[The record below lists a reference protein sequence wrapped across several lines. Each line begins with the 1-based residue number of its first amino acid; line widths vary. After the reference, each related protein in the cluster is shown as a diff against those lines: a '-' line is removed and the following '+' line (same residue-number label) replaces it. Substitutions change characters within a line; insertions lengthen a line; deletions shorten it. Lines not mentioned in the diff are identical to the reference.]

1 MSWLNPRQWAG
12 WMPHGLGQVKPHHF
26 VDILATTWQNRFELP
41 FAWRILNHG
50 VCDGCALGTSG
61 MKDWT
66 MDGVHLCTVRLHLL
80 RLNTMSAL
88 DTRRLSDLS
97 TLRGLN
103 GKELRDLGRLP
114 FPMRRRRGEPGFER
128 ISWDEALDLVA
139 ERARRAGPRRIAF
152 YLTSRGITNE
162 VYYVAQK
169 VARFLGTNNVDNS
182 ARICHAPSTVALK
195 AALGATASTCSYKDW
210 IGSDLIVF
218 FGSDAPNNQ
227 PVTTKYLY
235 YAKKRGAKILVVNP
249 FREPGLDRYWIP
261 SVLESAVFGTK
272 LADAFFHIHTGGDR
286 AFINGVLKALCQEG
300 GLDEAFIERHTTGFE
315 NLRDQMTAVSWEEL
329 ERTSGASRQD
339 MRQFAAIYR
348 RAHTAV
354 FVWSMGITQHAFGV
368 DNVNAI
374 INLALARGMVGR
386 EKCGL
391 MPIRGHSGVQ
401 GGAEVGAVPN
411 AFPGGQPVDEES
423 AKRLEE
429 LWGFPVPT
437 SKGWNA
443 LEMIEACHARELDVL
458 YCLGGNFLETLPEPQ
473 WVREALERVPLRVHQ
488 DVVVSQ
494 AMLLEPADTVLLLPA
509 ATRYEQ
515 RGGGTETTTERRII
529 FSPEIPGRRIGEARS
544 EWEILQDMAQR
555 VHPDRRHGVDFRDG
569 AAIREEIARAAPLY
583 EGIQHLAHQGDMVQ
597 WGGERL
603 CDGENFP
610 TADGRAHFTR
620 VGLDQEDLPP
630 GNFRVS
636 TRRGRQ
642 FNSMLWA
649 ERDPLTGARRDEI
662 LISREDRDK
671 LGLRDGDRVR
681 LRSEVGCLEG
691 RIKSAP
697 ITPGNLQVH
706 WPEGNA
712 IIRRGRRDPRCGIPD
727 YNAVVTI
734 DVPDR
739 Q

>member
-1 MSWLNPRQWAG
+1 MSWLNPHTWAS
-12 WMPHGLGQVKPHHF
+12 WVPAGLGQVKPHHF
-26 VDILATTWQNRFELP
+26 LDILKTGWQNRTELP
-41 FAWRILNHG
+41 FALRILRHG

-61 MKDWT
+61 LKDWT

-80 RLNTMSAL
+80 RLNTMPAL
-88 DTRRLSDLS
+88 DTRRLADVSV
-97 TLRGLN
+97 LRKQN
-103 GKELRDLGRLP
+103 NRELRTLGRLP

-128 ISWDEALDLVA
+128 ISWNEALEHVA
-139 ERARRAGPRRIAF
+139 SRVRQAGPRRIAF

-169 VARFLGTNNVDNS
+169 VARYLGTNNVDNS
-182 ARICHAPSTVALK
+182 ARLCHAPSTVALK
-195 AALGATASTCSYKDW
+195 STLGASASTCSYKDW

-218 FGSDAPNNQ
+218 FGSDTPNNQ

-235 YAKKRGAKILVVNP
+235 YAKKKGAKIVVVNP

-261 SVLESAVFGTK
+261 SVLESAMFGTK
-272 LADAFFHIHTGGDR
+272 LADEFFHVHTGGDR
-286 AFINGVLKALCQEG
+286 AFITGVLKALCAQG
-300 GLDEAFIERHTTGFE
+300 GVDDDFVRDHTTGFE
-315 NLRDQMTAVSWEEL
+315 ALRGQTTSATWEML
-329 ERTSGASRQD
+329 ERTSGASRES
-339 MRQFAAIYR
+339 MERFAAIYR
-348 RAHTAV
+348 QARSAV
-354 FVWSMGITQHAFGV
+354 FVWSMGITQHPFGV
-368 DNVNAI
+368 DNVTAI
-374 INLALARGMVGR
+374 VNLALARGMVGR
-386 EKCGL
+386 PHCGL

-429 LWGFPVPT
+429 LWEFPVPT
-437 SKGWNA
+437 TKGWNA
-443 LEMIEACHARELDVL
+443 VEMIEAAHAGELDVL
-458 YCLGGNFLETLPEPQ
+458 YSIGGNFLETLPEPD

-488 DVVVSQ
+488 DVVVSP
-494 AMLLEPADTVLLLPA
+494 AMLVDPADTVLFLPA

-544 EWEILQDMAQR
+544 EWEILQDLAQR
-555 VHPDRRHGVDFRDG
+555 VDPERPHCVDFRDG

-583 EGIQHLAHQGDMVQ
+583 EGIQNLAHPGDMVQ

-603 CDGENFP
+603 CDGWSFP
-610 TADGRAHFTR
+610 TPDRRAHFTR
-620 VGLDQEDLPP
+620 IELGEEEPP
-630 GNFRVS
+630 AGHYRVS

-649 ERDPLTGARRDEI
+649 DRDPLTGAGRDEI
-662 LISREDRDK
+662 LMSAEDRDR

-681 LRSEVGCLEG
+681 LRSPIGSLDG

-697 ITPGNLQVH
+697 IRPGNLQVH

-712 IIRRGRRDPRCGIPD
+712 IIQRGHSDPRCGIPD
-727 YNAVVTI
+727 YNAVVQI

-739 Q
+739 P

>member
-1 MSWLNPRQWAG
+1 MSWLNPKFWAS
-12 WMPHGLGQVKPHHF
+12 WIPSGLGHVKPHHF
-26 VDILATTWQNRFELP
+26 LDILKTTWQNKSELP
-41 FAWRILNHG
+41 FALRILRHG

-66 MDGVHLCTVRLHLL
+66 MDGVHFCMVRLNLL
-80 RLNTMSAL
+80 QLNTMHAL
-88 DTRRLSDLS
+88 DTRRLSDVS
-97 TLRGLN
+97 ALRTQN
-103 GKELRDLGRLP
+103 NRELRAMGRLP
-114 FPMRRRRGEPGFER
+114 FPMRRRRGEQGFER
-128 ISWDEALDLVA
+128 ISWDEALELVA
-139 ERARRAGPRRIAF
+139 SRVRQAGPRRIAF

-169 VARFLGTNNVDNS
+169 VARYLGTNNVDNS

-195 AALGATASTCSYKDW
+195 ATLGASASTCSYKDW

-218 FGSDAPNNQ
+218 FGSDTPNNQ

-235 YAKKRGAKILVVNP
+235 YAKKQGTKIVVVNP

-261 SVLESAVFGTK
+261 SVFESAMFGTK
-272 LADAFFHIHTGGDR
+272 LADEFFHVHTGGDR
-286 AFINGVLKALCQEG
+286 AFITGVLKALCEEG
-300 GLDEAFIERHTTGFE
+300 GVDDAFVAEHTTGFDA
-315 NLRDQMTAVSWEEL
+315 LREQAASATWETL
-329 ERTSGASRQD
+329 EKTSGASRQK
-339 MRQFAAIYR
+339 MQQFASIYR
-348 RAHTAV
+348 QAKSAV
-354 FVWSMGITQHAFGV
+354 FVWSMGITQHSFGV
-368 DNVNAI
+368 DNVTAI
-374 INLALARGMVGR
+374 VNLALARGMVGR
-386 EKCGL
+386 KHCGL

-411 AFPGGQPVDEES
+411 AFPGGRPVDEES
-423 AKRLEE
+423 AKQLEE

-443 LEMIEACHARELDVL
+443 VEMIEAAHAGEVDVL
-458 YCLGGNFLETLPEPQ
+458 YSLGGNFLETLPEPG

-488 DVVVSQ
+488 DVVVSP
-494 AMLLEPADTVLLLPA
+494 AMLVDPADTVLLLPA

-515 RGGGTETTTERRII
+515 PGGGTETTTERRII
-529 FSPEIPGRRIGEARS
+529 FSPEIRGRRIGEARG
-544 EWEILQDMAQR
+544 EWEILQDLAQR
-555 VHPDRRHGVDFRDG
+555 VDPERPHCVDFRDG
-569 AAIREEIARAAPLY
+569 AAIREEIALAAPLY
-583 EGIQHLAHQGDMVQ
+583 EGIQNLAHKGDMVQ

-603 CDGENFP
+603 CDNWKFP
-610 TADGRAHFTR
+610 TPDKRAHFTCIQ
-620 VGLDQEDLPP
+620 LDHEELPP
-630 GNFRVS
+630 GRYRVS
-636 TRRGRQ
+636 TRRGKQ

-649 ERDPLTGARRDEI
+649 DRDPLTGAWRDEI
-662 LISREDRDK
+662 LISNEDRDK

-681 LRSEVGCLEG
+681 LRSEVGSLEG

-712 IIRRGRRDPRCGIPD
+712 IIQRGRRDPRCGIPD
-727 YNAVVTI
+727 YNAVVEI

>member
-1 MSWLNPRQWAG
+1 VSWLNPKFWAS
-12 WMPHGLGQVKPHHF
+12 WIPSGLGQVKPHHF
-26 VDILATTWQNRFELP
+26 LDILKTTWQNKSELP
-41 FAWRILNHG
+41 FALRILRHG

-66 MDGVHLCTVRLHLL
+66 MDGVHLCMVRLNLL
-80 RLNTMSAL
+80 QLNTMHAL
-88 DTRRLSDLS
+88 DTRRLSDVS
-97 TLRGLN
+97 ALRTQN
-103 GKELRDLGRLP
+103 NRELRAMGRLP
-114 FPMRRRRGEPGFER
+114 FPMRRRRGEQGFER
-128 ISWDEALDLVA
+128 ISWDEALELVA
-139 ERARRAGPRRIAF
+139 SRVRQAGPRRIAF

-169 VARFLGTNNVDNS
+169 VARYLGTNNVDNS

-195 AALGATASTCSYKDW
+195 ATLGASASTCSYKDW

-218 FGSDAPNNQ
+218 FGSDTPNNQ

-235 YAKKRGAKILVVNP
+235 YAKKQGTKIVVVNP

-261 SVLESAVFGTK
+261 SVFESAMFGTK
-272 LADAFFHIHTGGDR
+272 LADEFFHVHTGGDR
-286 AFINGVLKALCQEG
+286 AFITGVLKALCEEG
-300 GLDEAFIERHTTGFE
+300 GVDDAFVAEHTTGFDA
-315 NLRDQMTAVSWEEL
+315 LREQAASATWETL
-329 ERTSGASRQD
+329 EKTSGASRQK
-339 MRQFAAIYR
+339 MQQFASIYR
-348 RAHTAV
+348 QAKSAV
-354 FVWSMGITQHAFGV
+354 FVWSMGITQHSFGV
-368 DNVNAI
+368 DNVTAI
-374 INLALARGMVGR
+374 VNLALARGMVGR
-386 EKCGL
+386 KHCGL

-411 AFPGGQPVDEES
+411 AFPGGRPVDEES
-423 AKRLEE
+423 AKQLEE

-443 LEMIEACHARELDVL
+443 VEMIEAAHAGEVDVL
-458 YCLGGNFLETLPEPQ
+458 YSLGGNFLETLPEPG

-488 DVVVSQ
+488 DVVVSP
-494 AMLLEPADTVLLLPA
+494 AMLVDPADTVLLLPA

-515 RGGGTETTTERRII
+515 PGGGTETTTERRII
-529 FSPEIPGRRIGEARS
+529 FSPEIRGRRIGEARG
-544 EWEILQDMAQR
+544 EWEILQDLAQR
-555 VHPDRRHGVDFRDG
+555 VDPERPHCVDFRDG
-569 AAIREEIARAAPLY
+569 AAIREEIALAAPLY
-583 EGIQHLAHQGDMVQ
+583 EGIQNLAHKGDMVQ

-603 CDGENFP
+603 CDNWKFP
-610 TADGRAHFTR
+610 TPDKRAHFKCIQ
-620 VGLDQEDLPP
+620 LDHEELPP
-630 GNFRVS
+630 GSYRVS
-636 TRRGRQ
+636 TRRGKQ

-649 ERDPLTGARRDEI
+649 DRDPLTGARRDEI
-662 LISREDRDK
+662 LISTEDRDN

-681 LRSEVGCLEG
+681 LRSEVGSLEG

-712 IIRRGRRDPRCGIPD
+712 IIQRGRRDPRCGIPD
-727 YNAVVTI
+727 YNAVVEI